1 MIKQSKEVIVIKVDR
16 AVTFREKEIGIEI
29 GKGKGHMNSFLG
41 HLTKVIFC
49 LSYMN
54 SLN

>member
-29 GKGKGHMNSFLG
+29 GKGHMNSFLG